1 MVSRSL
7 TDGKLHELVSNKP
20 GRTSMSGAFGRKEP
34 TCPVEYVGEVDGEP
48 RFKRSPVLTRRWDCR
63 NLNRHPF
70 QWFVDARLAV
80 PEQAEPG

>member
-34 TCPVEYVGEVDGEP
+34 TCPVEYVGEVDGEEP
-48 RFKRSPVLTRRWDCR
+48 AGPAPLQTLPCS
-63 NLNRHPF
+63 
-70 QWFVDARLAV
+70 DAAV
-80 PEQAEPG
+80 GL